1 MSEQEIYQT
10 IQHMQ
15 SLGYAVVAFNPREL
29 HGVDPTRV
37 EDLLVQRG
45 IEIISSLS

>member
-1 MSEQEIYQT
+1 MSEQEIFET
-10 IQHMQ
+10 IQHIQ
-15 SLGYAVVAFNPREL
+15 SLGYAVVVFTPREL

-45 IEIISSLS
+45 KEIISSLH